1 MRHNILLFIFISL
14 FLSLNLNAQTEK
26 LSTKNKKAEK
36 TYRKAVEDLTAY
48 SYEEAISG
56 FKKAIEL
63 DDKFVEA
70 YIMLG
75 TTYEELKM
83 PFRAIENYNKALEIN
98 KKIWPNLFFII
109 AKLELENGLYAE
121 SITHYNAFLDYV
133 DENDVAMIEK
143 VQNNLDNAR
152 FALNLVNNPV
162 PFEPI
167 NLGPNINTKHADYS
181 PTLTADEQTLIITI
195 SRPRDK
201 YTECASCKEEEDF
214 FISYKQNGEWT
225 KIKSAGPPL
234 NTHGNEGAQCI
245 SPDGKTIIYTG
256 CERKMGHGSCDL
268 YTAKYESGKWSYP
281 RNMGGTVNSEYWE
294 SQPSISSDGKTIY
307 FSSGRPGGVG
317 GMDIWYTEL
326 NENGKWG
333 KPKNIGDV
341 INTTAQEMSPFIHP
355 DNQTL
360 YFTSTGHKGLGDFD
374 IFISRK
380 DPEGN
385 WGEPI
390 NIGYPI
396 NTYKRESH
404 VIVNAKGNTA
414 YYASDMEGGY
424 GKLDIYSFELY
435 KEARPITVT
444 YLKGIVFN
452 NETKEELE
460 AHFELIDLE
469 TGKTVIESNSDKTT
483 GEFLVCIPTNSE
495 YALNISKDGYLF
507 YSENFKLKGN
517 SSETDPFL
525 KDIPLQIINND
536 EIVIL
541 KNIFFDTDKYDL
553 KKESTVELNNLI
565 KLLEEN
571 PSMKIEIRGHT
582 DNQGSK
588 QHNQILSVN
597 RAKSVYTYL
606 VENGISS
613 ERLSYIGFG
622 MDKPIDTNDTEEGRA
637 NNRRTEF
644 KVVGH

>member
-1 MRHNILLFIFISL
+1 MKQNILLFLFISL
-14 FLSLNLNAQTEK
+14 FLSLNLNAQTNK

-36 TYRKAVEDLTAY
+36 AYLKAVEDLTAY
-48 SYEEAISG
+48 SYEAAISG

-83 PFRAIENYNKALEIN
+83 PFKAIENYKKAIAIN
-98 KKIWPNLFFII
+98 EKLWPNIFFIT
-109 AKLELENGLYAE
+109 AELELKNGLYAE
-121 SITHYNAFLDYV
+121 SITHYNKFLDYI
-133 DENDVAMIEK
+133 DKNDIAMIEK
-143 VQNNLDNAR
+143 VQNNLDNAK
-152 FALNLVNNPV
+152 FALELFNNPV
-162 PFEPI
+162 PFEPL
-167 NLGPNINTKHADYS
+167 NVGPKINTEHADYS
-181 PTLTADEQTLIITI
+181 PTLTADEQILIITI

-214 FISYKQNGEWT
+214 FISYKKEGEWT
-225 KIKSAGPPL
+225 QIKSAGPPL
-234 NTHGNEGAQCI
+234 NTHQNEGAQCI

-268 YTAKYESGKWSYP
+268 YTAKYEGGKWSYP
-281 RNMGGTVNSEYWE
+281 RNIGGTVNSEYWE
-294 SQPSISSDGKTIY
+294 SQPSISSDGRTIY
-307 FSSGRPGGVG
+307 FTSGRPGSIG

-326 NENGKWG
+326 NESGRWQ

-341 INTTAQEMSPFIHP
+341 INTTGQEMSPFIHP

-380 DPEGN
+380 DAEGN

-435 KEARPITVT
+435 EEARPITVT
-444 YLKGIVFN
+444 YLKGIVFDD
-452 NETKEELE
+452 ETQEKLG

-469 TGKTVIESNSDKTT
+469 TQEIVIESSSDKTT
-483 GEFLVCIPTNSE
+483 GEFLVCLPTNSE
-495 YALNISKDGYLF
+495 YALNVSKDGYLF
-507 YSENFKLKGN
+507 YSDNFKLKGT
-517 SSETDPFL
+517 SSEADPFH
-525 KDIPLQIINND
+525 KDIPLQAISD
-536 EIVIL
+536 SGIVIL
-541 KNIFFDTDKYDL
+541 KNIFFDTDKFDL
-553 KKESTVELNNLI
+553 KKESTVELTKLI
-565 KLLEEN
+565 NLLEKN
-571 PSMKIEIRGHT
+571 PSLKIEIRGHT
-582 DNQGSK
+582 DNQGNK
-588 QHNQILSVN
+588 QHNQVLSVN
-597 RAKSVYTYL
+597 RAKSVYNYL
-606 VENGISS
+606 IENGISS
-613 ERLSYIGFG
+613 TRLAYVGFG

-644 KVVGH
+644 RVVSH